1 MKHHSGKISLLK
13 AILKEINEALTRN
26 GDVLETASVN
36 GNGDT
41 NFNGMLHNNV
51 QCVTASYVND
61 GLYDAV

>member
-36 GNGDT
+36 GNSDT
-41 NFNGMLHNNV
+41 NFNDMLHNSD
-51 QCVTASYVND
+51 QCVTANYVND